1 MKNLIPIIAGIIL
14 GIITWKFTDNSVEF
28 GIGPLVW
35 ILICAAGG
43 YYTWGKFK

>member
-1 MKNLIPIIAGIIL
+1 MKNLIPIIAGTIL
-14 GIITWKFTDNSVEF
+14 GIIIWKFNNTSGEF
-28 GIGPLVW
+28 GIGPLVF